1 MSFAN
6 HSACRICS
14 THLLR
19 LPSESAVS
27 SRNLRRRS
35 VALRV
40 LAGLEV
46 GLEGLGHEPDPELEV
61 MELVPELLLLDLA
74 ESRLDG
80 GLSKEESLSNLA
92 FMLLTLDLWKRTW
105 LLYPRSLGLRL
116 FGSFDNALKFK

>member
-1 MSFAN
+1 MP
-6 HSACRICS
+6 

-40 LAGLEV
+40 LPGLEV
-46 GLEGLGHEPDPELEV
+46 EVGLGHELDPELEAK
-61 MELVPELLLLDLA
+61 ELVPEVPLLLEMVDLA

-80 GLSKEESLSNLA
+80 GLSKEEAEVESLSNLA

-105 LLYPRSLGLRL
+105 LLYPRSLGLHL